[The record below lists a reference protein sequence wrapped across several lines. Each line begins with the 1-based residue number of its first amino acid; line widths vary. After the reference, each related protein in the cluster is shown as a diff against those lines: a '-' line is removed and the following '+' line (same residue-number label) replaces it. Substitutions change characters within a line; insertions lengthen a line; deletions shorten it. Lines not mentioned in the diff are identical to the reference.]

1 MAKKTSSRK
10 APSNTPSMTVSAT
23 PRLFSATPPR
33 TKIKKADVQGKEAKK
48 TSRKVTGTKLNKG
61 GKVHKC
67 PRDGIAQRGRTKA

>member
-1 MAKKTSSRK
+1 MAKKTSRK
-10 APSNTPSMTVSAT
+10 APSNAPSMTVSAT

-33 TKIKKADVQGKEAKK
+33 TKVKKADVQGKETKK
-48 TSRKVTGTKLNKG
+48 TTRKVVGTKLNRG